1 MLFSKLIEKIVVA
14 QLNAHLIA
22 NNILEKFQSAY
33 KAFHSTESALLRVQ
47 NDLLRAVDTHGAAI
61 LVMLDLSAAF
71 DTIDHATLLKALEF
85 QCGIT
90 GTVLKWFGSYL
101 SGRVQAVKIGSV
113 LSAFLNLAF
122 GVPQGSVLGPILF
135 VLYTSPIS
143 SIVDRHGLKFH
154 LYADDTQLYI
164 AFKPKD
170 PVSRTSAIASVE
182 ACANDLRAWMANNF
196 LKLNDDKTELIIIK
210 AKATKSEPFD
220 ITIGNDAI
228 HPVLT
233 EKDFPK
239 NLGVYF
245 DPNLSLDYN
254 ISKKVR
260 SINSALFKIGR
271 MRRYLDYKSC
281 KILINTLMVSRLD
294 YCNALLYGLP
304 ARAIQPLQRLQ
315 NRAARTL
322 TLTPKFA
329 SISGVLRDLHW
340 LPVEKRI
347 VFKVLL
353 FCYKAQHG
361 LAPSYLSELLI
372 PYTPSKDG
380 LRPRPHDL
388 VVPSSR
394 LATYGDRCFEV
405 AAPRLWNKLPLNIR
419 TSESVPVFKQRLK
432 TYLFTASL

>member
-1 MLFSKLIEKIVVA
+1 
-14 QLNAHLIA
+14 
-22 NNILEKFQSAY
+22 
-33 KAFHSTESALLRVQ
+33 
-47 NDLLRAVDTHGAAI
+47 
-61 LVMLDLSAAF
+61 
-71 DTIDHATLLKALEF
+71 
-85 QCGIT
+85 
-90 GTVLKWFGSYL
+90 
-101 SGRVQAVKIGSV
+101 
-113 LSAFLNLAF
+113 
-122 GVPQGSVLGPILF
+122 
-135 VLYTSPIS
+135 
-143 SIVDRHGLKFH
+143 
-154 LYADDTQLYI
+154 
-164 AFKPKD
+164 
-170 PVSRTSAIASVE
+170 
-182 ACANDLRAWMANNF
+182 
-196 LKLNDDKTELIIIK
+196 
-210 AKATKSEPFD
+210 
-220 ITIGNDAI
+220 
-228 HPVLT
+228 
-233 EKDFPK
+233 
-239 NLGVYF
+239 
-245 DPNLSLDYN
+245 
-254 ISKKVR
+254 
-260 SINSALFKIGR
+260 
-271 MRRYLDYKSC
+271 
-281 KILINTLMVSRLD
+281 MVSRLD

-347 VFKVLL
+347 AFKVLL